1 MYKEG
6 DLPIADIT
14 VWPTYRSV
22 EGLLKGINKLYREG
36 MDKLDEAKFMR
47 ELGAGDNADLQLL
60 HFIDR
65 EISTL
70 CYLTKCMY
78 QANYKREPD
87 LVWDD
92 ACENLLA
99 SCEVKD
105 GKIYV
110 TVPKLPFSC
119 HNPNYNRVDYIIGSN
134 AAMAI
139 KNYERINSVR
149 LHDVIKPPLQM
160 TMIRVY
166 NKENDRICDVG
177 NAEVDKTFNAI
188 INEIGYS
195 DCYHVLKRRIDTF
208 DIDPL
213 GKERTIFILE
223 KYPK

>member
-22 EGLLKGINKLYREG
+22 EGLLKGINKLYKEG

-92 ACENLLA
+92 ACESLLA

-139 KNYERINSVR
+139 KNYERINGVR
-149 LHDVIKPPLQM
+149 LHDAIKPPLQV
-160 TMIRVY
+160 TMLRVY
-166 NKENDRICDVG
+166 DKESRQICDVG
-177 NAEVDKTFNAI
+177 NLIMARTFNAI

-195 DCYHVLKRRIDTF
+195 DNPGVLKKRIDTF
-208 DIDPL
+208 EIDPK
-213 GKERTIFILE
+213 GTERTVFIIE
-223 KYPK
+223 NISE